1 MMREFGKGAALT
13 VERAGVTEFGGKPI
27 TLVGPEIQVGER
39 APAFEVLGTDMR
51 PLSSDLLEGKAQILL
66 SILSVD
72 TNVCRAEMKEFS
84 RRLSTQPG
92 LEVLVVSTDLPFN
105 MKRWAVATDVTNIT
119 FGSDHRELSFGRA
132 WGVLMKEVRLFS
144 RAAFV
149 VNPAGEVTHAEY
161 VPVIGDQPDFDA
173 VWEAAKE
180 AATASE
186 PGERR

>member
-1 MMREFGKGAALT
+1 LT

-51 PLSSDLLEGKAQILL
+51 PLS
-66 SILSVD
+66 ILSVD

-92 LEVLVVSTDLPFN
+92 LEILVVSTDLPFN